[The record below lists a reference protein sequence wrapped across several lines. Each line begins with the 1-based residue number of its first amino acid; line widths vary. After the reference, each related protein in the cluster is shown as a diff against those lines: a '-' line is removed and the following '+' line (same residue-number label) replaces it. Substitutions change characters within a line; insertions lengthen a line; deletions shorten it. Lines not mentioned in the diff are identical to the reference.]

1 MATAT
6 KKRAKK
12 PAKTAVKKA
21 VKTAVKKAAKKGV
34 PTLKQLLV
42 RTEKVQAEL
51 TELIALM
58 RRFAGGGDVVITDLE
73 SGGGAKIIQ
82 PLVPERG

>member
-1 MATAT
+1 MATTT

-12 PAKTAVKKA
+12 PVKKAVKKA
-21 VKTAVKKAAKKGV
+21 V
-34 PTLKQLLV
+34 PTVKQLLA
-42 RTEKVQAEL
+42 RTQKIQAEL

-58 RRFAGGGDVVITDLE
+58 RRFAGRGDVVINTDLE
-73 SGGGAKIIQ
+73 SSGGAKIIQ

>member
-6 KKRAKK
+6 KKRTKK
-12 PAKTAVKKA
+12 PAKKAVKKA
-21 VKTAVKKAAKKGV
+21 VKKAA
-34 PTLKQLLV
+34 PTVKQLLA
-42 RTEKVQAEL
+42 RIQKIQAEL

>member
-21 VKTAVKKAAKKGV
+21 VKKAAKKGV
-34 PTLKQLLV
+34 PTLEQILV
-42 RTEKVQAEL
+42 RTEKLQAEL

-58 RRFAGGGDVVITDLE
+58 RRIAGGGDVLITDLE
-73 SGGGAKIIQ
+73 ASVGAKIIQ

>member
-1 MATAT
+1 MATTT

-21 VKTAVKKAAKKGV
+21 AKKAA

-42 RTEKVQAEL
+42 RTQKVQAQL

-58 RRFAGGGDVVITDLE
+58 RRLTGSRKVVISTDLE
-73 SGGGAKIIQ
+73 SNGGAKLIKT
-82 PLVPERG
+82 L

>member
-6 KKRAKK
+6 KKRTKK
-12 PAKTAVKKA
+12 PAKKAVKKA
-21 VKTAVKKAAKKGV
+21 VKKAA
-34 PTLKQLLV
+34 PTVKQLLV
-42 RTEKVQAEL
+42 RTEKLQAEL

-58 RRFAGGGDVVITDLE
+58 RRLVGGGDVVSSDLE
-73 SGGGAKIIQ
+73 SSGGAKIIQ

>member
-21 VKTAVKKAAKKGV
+21 VRKAAKKGV

-42 RTEKVQAEL
+42 RTEKLQAEL
-51 TELIALM
+51 TELIALL
-58 RRFAGGGDVVITDLE
+58 RRSAGGGEVVITDLE
-73 SGGGAKIIQ
+73 SSGGAKIIQ
-82 PLVPERG
+82 PLMPERG